1 MRGAFFGERLLGI
14 RVELRA
20 LASHPALLDSLDL
33 SGSFSTVP
41 AGRMVCSQ
49 WVSRAKG
56 FMEDA
61 IVPS

>member
-20 LASHPALLDSLDL
+20 LASQPALLDSLDL

-41 AGRMVCSQ
+41 AGHMVYSQ
-49 WVSRAKG
+49 WV
-56 FMEDA
+56 
-61 IVPS
+61 